1 MRHHAFRGCLAR
13 LYRFFQ
19 DSIFLAIVVAT
30 LIIVV
35 TFFATQTEND
45 IKYQHEQRQSD
56 ETSNDKSREQVFGHS
71 PEWLTAVF
79 TGALT
84 ISTIGLWGATMW
96 LSFLAK
102 QQARDN
108 RRLIV
113 VSRKSADAAK
123 KSADT
128 LVSTEKGFV
137 FEKIRNHN
145 FSLELG
151 QMRIYDHPSGTWPKH
166 VNLFLSFSFNNYGKT
181 PIIINEIA
189 ADIKIKKGMASMVDG
204 AYAVIPKL
212 SEYVIAPQMESD
224 IINLRETVSVSID
237 LFNDFVSGAADVWFI
252 GMIEFYDIFNT
263 KLRREFVWKYIRQS
277 DALRHYQSTEHEV
290 EY

>member
-1 MRHHAFRGCLAR
+1 MRHRALRGCLAR

-35 TFFATQTEND
+35 TFFVTQTEND
-45 IKYQHEQRQSD
+45 IKQQHDQRQSD

-84 ISTIGLWGATMW
+84 ISTIGLWAATMW
-96 LSFLAK
+96 LSCLAK

-137 FEKIRNHN
+137 FEKLHKDN
-145 FSLELG
+145 FSTALG
-151 QMRIYDHPSGTWPKH
+151 QMRMYDHPSGAWPKK
-166 VNLFLSFSFNNYGKT
+166 VNLFLSFSFKNYGKT
-181 PIIINEIA
+181 PIIINNIA
-189 ADIKIKKGMASMVDG
+189 VNIKIKKGMASAVDG

-212 SEYVIAPQMESD
+212 SEYVIAPQMEGD
-224 IINLRETVSVSID
+224 IIPVKESVSVSID

-252 GMIEFYDIFNT
+252 GMIEYYDVFNT
-263 KLRREFVWKYIRQS
+263 KLRREFVWKYIQQS
-277 DALRHYQSTEHEV
+277 DTLRHYQSTEREA

>member
-96 LSFLAK
+96 LSF
-102 QQARDN
+102 
-108 RRLIV
+108 
-113 VSRKSADAAK
+113 
-123 KSADT
+123 
-128 LVSTEKGFV
+128 
-137 FEKIRNHN
+137 
-145 FSLELG
+145 
-151 QMRIYDHPSGTWPKH
+151 
-166 VNLFLSFSFNNYGKT
+166 
-181 PIIINEIA
+181 
-189 ADIKIKKGMASMVDG
+189 
-204 AYAVIPKL
+204 
-212 SEYVIAPQMESD
+212 
-224 IINLRETVSVSID
+224 
-237 LFNDFVSGAADVWFI
+237 
-252 GMIEFYDIFNT
+252 
-263 KLRREFVWKYIRQS
+263 
-277 DALRHYQSTEHEV
+277 
-290 EY
+290 